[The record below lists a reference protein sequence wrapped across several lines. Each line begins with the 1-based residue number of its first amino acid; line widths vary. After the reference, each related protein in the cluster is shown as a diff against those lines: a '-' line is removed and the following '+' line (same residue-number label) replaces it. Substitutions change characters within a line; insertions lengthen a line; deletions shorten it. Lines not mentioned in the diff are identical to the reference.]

1 MFAIQPIAIFVL
13 NGQIRIETQN
23 FDSAGDCLTVRDVVA
38 AVPDPTRITVYC
50 ANPGREI

>member
-1 MFAIQPIAIFVL
+1 MFAIQLIAIFVL

-23 FDSAGDCLTVRDVVA
+23 FDSAGDCLTVRDVA